1 MYELFPAVCA
11 VLATDPRPRGMCLS
25 LCGPYGVECPSG
37 YECRSN
43 GCGHE
48 CFRPAN
54 YVVPEGKGIQQVFV
68 EAFNRSE
75 LFWSPVVFFSRTTE
89 PNSTKRTTNYVVS
102 DKTSFKKSSPD
113 PPRNLVLGI
122 LRFREFKFVQ
132 TIGWDFIRQEIIG
145 KCKKNPSESDMLCAE

>member
-54 YVVPEGKGIQQVFV
+54 YVVPEGKKIEPVFA
-68 EAFNRSE
+68 EAFDRSE
-75 LFWSPVVFFSRTTE
+75 LFLSPVVFFSRTTE
-89 PNSTKRTTNYVVS
+89 PNSTERATNYVDA
-102 DKTSFKKSSPD
+102 DKTTFKKSSPD
-113 PPRNLVLGI
+113 PPNNLGI
-122 LRFREFKFVQ
+122 RH
-132 TIGWDFIRQEIIG
+132 
-145 KCKKNPSESDMLCAE
+145 PSVHGIFSELFGGRGLITAARVTTRM

>member
-25 LCGPYGVECPSG
+25 LCGPDGVECPSG

-54 YVVPEGKGIQQVFV
+54 YVVPEGKEIEPVFAD
-68 EAFNRSE
+68 AFNRSE
-75 LFWSPVVFFSRTTE
+75 LF
-89 PNSTKRTTNYVVS
+89 
-102 DKTSFKKSSPD
+102 
-113 PPRNLVLGI
+113 
-122 LRFREFKFVQ
+122 
-132 TIGWDFIRQEIIG
+132 
-145 KCKKNPSESDMLCAE
+145 